1 MTIHVQEVHMAE
13 KRGTAVVTGA
23 SSGMGR
29 EIAKSLGQNGFR
41 VVAAARRMGRL
52 KALSEEFAGIT
63 AQEVDL
69 SAPASLEAFC
79 TYLTGLSEPVSL
91 LVNNAGYSIRG
102 AIEDVPLEAAK
113 KMFEVNVF
121 ALMRVTQACLPG
133 MRHQRKGTV
142 VNISSMAGKFPFP
155 MSGAYAAT
163 KHAVEAI
170 TDALRIEVRPFGI
183 RVLTIRP
190 GFVNTEF
197 NEVANRLTGDLL
209 ARTDPDYKPLYQTSG
224 AAIGEM
230 FVNATVPGPDVIA
243 QMVLEAV
250 LSDSSKFVYSGGFM
264 SEELLGKRF
273 ALDDEGFD
281 RFMSEKTGLAGLKV

>member
-1 MTIHVQEVHMAE
+1 MAE

-29 EIAKSLGQNGFR
+29 EIAKSLAQNGFQ
-41 VVAAARRMGRL
+41 VVAAARRMDRL
-52 KALSEEFAGIT
+52 KALAEEFESVT

-79 TYLTGLSEPVSL
+79 TYLGGLPEPVSL
-91 LVNNAGYSIRG
+91 LVNAAGYSIRG

-133 MRHQRKGTV
+133 MRQQRKGTI
-142 VNISSMAGKFPFP
+142 VNISSMVGKFPFP

-163 KHAVEAI
+163 KHAVEGI
-170 TDALRIEVRPFGI
+170 TDALRMEVRPFGI

-209 ARTDPDYKPLYQTSG
+209 ARTDADYKPLYQASG
-224 AAIGEM
+224 EAIGKL

-250 LSDSSKFVYSGGFM
+250 LSDSPKFVYSGGFM
-264 SEELLGKRF
+264 SEEFLGKRF

-281 RFMSEKTGLAGLKV
+281 RFMSKKTGLADLKV